1 MTFEQAAILVLLAA
15 MLVLFALDRIR
26 MEVVALGGLALGYL
40 LGLVPEDSLFSG
52 FSHSAVI
59 TVVEILL
66 IVQVLS
72 RSAVLDRLAD
82 RITAVA
88 PGRLLTIAALCGLSA
103 FVSAFMNNIG
113 ALALMLPIV
122 FSVCHAR
129 DIDPKAVLMP
139 VSFAAL
145 LGGTCSIIGTPANLV
160 VSQQLASA
168 AGHGF
173 AFFDYAYA
181 GVPAAIAGVM
191 AILAWVPRLLAIEP
205 KETSEQPTSGL
216 KRKVAEL
223 AVPAGSPL
231 IGTALADFPLILHGV
246 QRNEQQLFL
255 ARSDQQL
262 AGGDRLLVEGSEAEL
277 SRLTAMGALT
287 YPRHAADAEK
297 VQAVVMPEST
307 VIGSRIGNVGAF
319 AAGGVMVLSVSPQTH
334 RIEGSLSDIQLSIG
348 DVLVLAGSRDAIREA
363 ISETELLEV
372 SGASRSDTGNSMP
385 LAIFGAGIVLAAFG
399 VAPELAF
406 GAVVLVLAGLGSL
419 NLRTAIADLNWPILL
434 MLAAMIP
441 LGAAVG
447 TTGAAD
453 VLSGWLLHIVPTHQS
468 LALSAAMLLLAVLIT
483 PFVNNATTAI
493 VLAPV
498 AISAAQAAGVAPEPL
513 LIAVALGASIDFL
526 TPFGHHNNTV
536 VMGIAGYRF
545 TDFAKVGWPATLAAG
560 FVGLVMIA
568 LVWV

>member
-26 MEVVALGGLALGYL
+26 MEVVALGGLALGYH
-40 LGLVPEDSLFSG
+40 LGLVPVNSLFSG

-72 RSAVLDRLAD
+72 RSAVLDLLAD
-82 RITAVA
+82 RITAIA
-88 PGRLLTIAALCGLSA
+88 PGRLSTIAALCGLSA
-103 FVSAFMNNIG
+103 FVSAIMNNIG

-122 FSVCHAR
+122 FSVCHGR
-129 DIDPKAVLMP
+129 GIDPKAVLMP

-160 VSQQLASA
+160 VSQQLATVT
-168 AGHGF
+168 GHGF

-181 GVPAAIAGVM
+181 GVPGAIAGII
-191 AILAWVPRLLAIEP
+191 AIVAWVPRLFAIEP
-205 KETSEQPTSGL
+205 SKISLQGEVGL
-216 KRKVAEL
+216 RRKVAEL
-223 AVPAGSPL
+223 AVPAASPL
-231 IGTALADFPLILHGV
+231 VGTSLADFPLTLYGV

-255 ARSDQQL
+255 ARNDQQL
-262 AGGDRLLVEGSEAEL
+262 AAGDRLLVEGSEAEL
-277 SRLTAMGALT
+277 SRLVATGALAYT
-287 YPRHAADAEK
+287 HHAIDDET

-307 VIGSRIGNVGAF
+307 VVGSRIGNVGAF
-319 AAGGVMVLSVSPQTH
+319 AAGGVTVLSVSPQTH
-334 RIEGSLSDIQLSIG
+334 RIEGSFSDIQLSIG
-348 DVLVLAGSRDAIREA
+348 DVLVLAGNRDAIREA

-372 SGASRSDTGNSMP
+372 SGASRSDVGSPLP
-385 LAIFGAGIVLAAFG
+385 LAIFAAGIVLAAFG
-399 VAPELAF
+399 VAPDLAF
-406 GAVVLVLAGLGSL
+406 GAVVLVLAALGNL
-419 NLRTAIADLNWPILL
+419 NLRTALADLNWPILL

-493 VLAPV
+493 VLGPV
-498 AISAAQAAGVAPEPL
+498 AISAAQAAGVAPEPV

-545 TDFAKVGWPATLAAG
+545 TDFAKAGWPATLAAG
-560 FVGLVMIA
+560 VVALVMIA